1 MCLIAFAINASPRW
15 SLVVASNRDEFFN
28 RPTLALSRWKTAS
41 GQEVISGRDLRAG
54 GTWLGVTP
62 SGRVGF
68 LTNVRDPKLKPALL
82 SRGEL
87 VTSWLGCSCTVDEY
101 SAQLQTFSAAYDG
114 FNLVLGD
121 LQRNAWKWM
130 TNRSAAPGSG
140 WHAHALSAGVYGL
153 SNASLDTPWPKTLE
167 LKRALSA
174 ALLQAHESGSLC
186 RPLWSALA
194 SQAQTQ
200 CAKLPG
206 TSLFQF
212 TEPTLSSAFVNI
224 PPHAYGTR
232 SSTVLVV
239 RRVQKQLLVNPHRI
253 EVEERTYTRGC
264 SDEKFPSFS
273 TSRLIS

>member
-54 GTWLGVTP
+54 GTWMGVTP

-153 SNASLDTPWPKTLE
+153 SNALLDTPWPKTLE

-194 SQAQTQ
+194 SQGQTQ

-206 TSLFQF
+206 TTLFQF

-224 PPHAYGTR
+224 PQHAYGTR

-239 RRVQKQLLVNPHRI
+239 RRDQKQLLVNPHRI
-253 EVEERTYTRGC
+253 EVEERTYTREC
-264 SDEKFPSFS
+264 FDEKFPSFS
-273 TSRLIS
+273 TSRFIS